1 MVKVGRMRRANR
13 FLLMAGILAIV
24 ASGANA
30 SLWHRHKNEPATP
43 AAESAKGANADPA
56 SMSLTAVEL
65 DGAHVVLH
73 TTGTPAY
80 TSYSPSPDVF
90 VVDLSSTGKAAD
102 VKMPATYPSA
112 VASIAAENAVEMGTR
127 LTRITFR
134 FTQPMNPTASAGD
147 NSVVVTLP
155 ITVTE
160 AKVEEPAPA
169 PQQVASKPVEPPVEA
184 PHIEP
189 IAEPVA
195 KVANEPVVKSMPLEP
210 APVADATPLPKA
222 KKLKDVAPA
231 GSAIRITGDGELT
244 YKAFQLTGPDRVVLD
259 ISGVRNAVAKKNI
272 AVNDSVVKRVRI
284 GQFSPDVIRVV
295 LDLDSKTTYDVARQ
309 GESLVVTFGGAP
321 APAAPQVIAQ
331 ATPAPQ
337 PMPKAAPPQAPH
349 ASVDVREQVTVV
361 ADNAP
366 TWKMPERAS
375 KGAKSVITAPAGQ
388 SAPTTTTKRT
398 TRTLTAPL
406 PGNTGAAV
414 ATTPVED
421 VFNDQ
426 QTTASGGREAVLTN
440 GNITGA
446 GRTLSAAGRV
456 YTGEPISLNL
466 KDADMKDVLRTFAQ
480 LTGLNIA
487 VDPGVGGAV
496 TVDFVDVP
504 WDQALD
510 LILRQNGLT
519 YVLEGN
525 VMRVGTVDRLAAETA
540 ATRRLAEEE
549 RLNVPLQTVSFLLS
563 YAKAGEVSGLLR
575 EIASPRARII
585 VDARTNQLI
594 ISEIPQYL
602 QLMRN
607 LIDSIDVPTK
617 QVVIEARIVETTKNF
632 LQQYGFV
639 WGFRG
644 SLDPALGTGTG
655 LIFPNRVGVV
665 GGPFAF
671 GPGNPVLQLTLSDV
685 LGSFNLDLALNAAEA
700 EGLVKVVSAPKV
712 TTQNNT
718 AAEIQSG
725 FQIPYQTRINFT
737 TTVTYVD
744 ATLRLSVTPQITEAG
759 TVIMDIQVQKNEPAT
774 GLAVEGGA
782 GTPLSTRQ
790 AKTKLMVRDGG
801 TSVIAGIY
809 QVKENTAQSRLPFLH
824 QIPVIGNLFK
834 EHNVS
839 STHDELLIFITPR
852 IVRS

>member
-13 FLLMAGILAIV
+13 FLLMAGILAVV
-24 ASGANA
+24 ASGADA
-30 SLWHRHKNEPATP
+30 SLWRRHKNDAPAP
-43 AAESAKGANADPA
+43 ADSAKAVSADPA
-56 SMSLTAVEL
+56 AMSLTAVDL
-65 DGAHVVLH
+65 DGARVVLH

-90 VVDLSSTGKAAD
+90 VVDLAATGKAAEL
-102 VKMPATYPSA
+102 KMPSAFPSG
-112 VASIAAENAVEMGTR
+112 VTSIAAENAVEMGTR
-127 LTRITFR
+127 LTRVTFR
-134 FTQPMNPTASAGD
+134 FTQPMNPTASAGE
-147 NSVVVTLP
+147 NAVVVTLP
-155 ITVTE
+155 ITD
-160 AKVEEPAPA
+160 AKIEEPAPTPQMAVKA
-169 PQQVASKPVEPPVEA
+169 PEPEA

-189 IAEPVA
+189 VAENATRVAEPV
-195 KVANEPVVKSMPLEP
+195 VQSMPLEHT
-210 APVADATPLPKA
+210 PVAEVLPLAKA
-222 KKLKDVAPA
+222 RKLKNVAAA

-259 ISGVRNAVAKKNI
+259 ISGVRNGVAQKNI
-272 AVNDSVVKRVRI
+272 TVNDSVVKRVRI

-321 APAAPQVIAQ
+321 APAMPQQVAV
-331 ATPAPQ
+331 AHDTPAPE
-337 PMPKAAPPQAPH
+337 PVHVAPAAVAPGTP
-349 ASVDVREQVTVV
+349 APADIRTQVPVV

-366 TWKMPERAS
+366 TWKMPENAS
-375 KGAKSVITAPAGQ
+375 KGAKSVITAGQ
-388 SAPTTTTKRT
+388 SAPAPKKTTSS
-398 TRTLTAPL
+398 RTLSTNS
-406 PGNTGAAV
+406 PGG
-414 ATTPVED
+414 TPAGQAED
-421 VFNDQ
+421 VFNEP

-440 GNITGA
+440 GNITAPG

-487 VDPGVGGAV
+487 VDPGVGGQV

-525 VMRVGTVDRLAAETA
+525 VMRVGTVNRLAEETA
-540 ATRRLAEEE
+540 STRRLAEEE

-563 YAKAGEVSGLLR
+563 YAKATEVRSLLQQ
-575 EIASPRARII
+575 IASPRARVI

-617 QVVIEARIVETTKNF
+617 QVTIEARIVETTKNF

-655 LIFPNRVGVV
+655 LVFPNRVGIV
-665 GGPFAF
+665 GGPFSFA
-671 GPGNPVLQLTLSDV
+671 PGNPVLSLSLSDV
-685 LGSFNLDLALNAAEA
+685 LGTFNLDFALNAAEA

-718 AAEIQSG
+718 SAEIQSG
-725 FQIPYQTRINFT
+725 FQIPYQTRVNFT

-809 QVKENTAQSRLPFLH
+809 QVKENNAQSRLPFLH

>member
-1 MVKVGRMRRANR
+1 MRRANR
-13 FLLMAGILAIV
+13 FLLMAGILAVV

-30 SLWHRHKNEPATP
+30 SLWHRKKNDVPAP
-43 AAESAKGANADPA
+43 AASESAKAVNADPA
-56 SMSLTAVEL
+56 AMSLTAIEL
-65 DGAHVVLH
+65 DGARVVLH
-73 TTGTPAY
+73 TTATPAY
-80 TSYSPSPDVF
+80 TSYSPAPDVF
-90 VVDLSSTGKAAD
+90 VVDLSSTGKGAEL
-102 VKMPATYPSA
+102 VIPTTYPSGI
-112 VASIAAENAVEMGTR
+112 ASIAAENAVEMGAR
-127 LTRITFR
+127 LTRVTFR
-134 FTQPMNPTASAGD
+134 FLQPMTPTASAGE

-155 ITVTE
+155 ISE
-160 AKVEEPAPA
+160 AKVEVPAPA
-169 PQQVASKPVEPPVEA
+169 PPQVATKSVEPEP

-189 IAEPVA
+189 IAP
-195 KVANEPVVKSMPLEP
+195 EPVVKSQPLEP
-210 APVADATPLPKA
+210 APAPAQVTLVDSRPLSKA
-222 KKLKDVAPA
+222 KKLKDVATE

-244 YKAFQLTGPDRVVLD
+244 YKAFQLTGPDRVVVD
-259 ISGVRNAVAKKNI
+259 ISGVRNAVTKKNI
-272 AVNDSVVKRVRI
+272 IVNDSVVKRVRI

-321 APAAPQVIAQ
+321 APAAPQPVIAVNNP
-331 ATPAPQ
+331 PAPK
-337 PMPKAAPPQAPH
+337 PAAPKPPAPEPVKITN
-349 ASVDVREQVTVV
+349 ADLRSQVPVV

-366 TWKMPERAS
+366 TWKMPESAS

-388 SAPTTTTKRT
+388 TAPTTTKRT
-398 TRTLTAPL
+398 TRTLSTT
-406 PGNTGAAV
+406 NTTGATSAV
-414 ATTPVED
+414 GNPNAAVGASED

-426 QTTASGGREAVLTN
+426 NTTTNPTTGSREAVLTN

-446 GRTLSAAGRV
+446 GGRTLSAAGRV

-466 KDADMKDVLRTFAQ
+466 KDADIKDVLRTFAQ

-487 VDPGVGGAV
+487 VDPGVGGSV

-525 VMRVGTVDRLAAETA
+525 VMRVGTIDRLAAETA

-563 YAKAGEVSGLLR
+563 YAKAGEISGPLR
-575 EIASPRARII
+575 E
-585 VDARTNQLI
+585 NQLI

-665 GGPFAF
+665 GGPFEF
-671 GPGNPVLQLTLSDV
+671 GPGNSVLQLSLSDV
-685 LGSFNLDLALNAAEA
+685 LGTFNLDLALNAAEA

-725 FQIPYQTRINFT
+725 FQIPYQTRVNFT

-744 ATLRLSVTPQITEAG
+744 ATLRLSVVPQITEAG

-790 AKTKLMVRDGG
+790 ARTKLMVRDGG

>member
-13 FLLMAGILAIV
+13 FLLMAGILAVV
-24 ASGANA
+24 ASGADA
-30 SLWHRHKNEPATP
+30 SLWRRHKNDAPAS
-43 AAESAKGANADPA
+43 ADSAKAVTTADPA
-56 SMSLTAVEL
+56 AMSLTAIDL
-65 DGAHVVLH
+65 DGARVVLH

-90 VVDLSSTGKAAD
+90 VVDLSATGKAAD
-102 VKMPATYPSA
+102 ITMPTAFPSG
-112 VASIAAENAVEMGTR
+112 VTSIAAENAVEMGTR
-127 LTRITFR
+127 LTRVTFR
-134 FTQPMNPTASAGD
+134 FTQPMNPTASAGE
-147 NSVVVTLP
+147 NSVVVALP

-160 AKVEEPAPA
+160 AKIEEPAPA
-169 PQQVASKPVEPPVEA
+169 PQVAAKPVEPEA

-189 IAEPVA
+189 IAENATHVA
-195 KVANEPVVKSMPLEP
+195 EPVVKSMPLEP
-210 APVADATPLPKA
+210 APVAEALPLAKA
-222 KKLKDVAPA
+222 KKLKDVAAA

-244 YKAFQLTGPDRVVLD
+244 YKAFQLRGPDRVVLD
-259 ISGVRNAVAKKNI
+259 ISGVRNGVVKKNI
-272 AVNDSVVKRVRI
+272 DVSDSVVKRVRI

-321 APAAPQVIAQ
+321 APAMPLVAHVDT
-331 ATPAPQ
+331 TPAP
-337 PMPKAAPPQAPH
+337 APAPVKSAPVKSAPVKSAPAT
-349 ASVDVREQVTVV
+349 ASADVRAQVPVI

-366 TWKMPERAS
+366 TWKMPEQAS
-375 KGAKSVITAPAGQ
+375 KGAKSVITAAAGQTAPNKTQSRTLSNPPAG
-388 SAPTTTTKRT
+388 
-398 TRTLTAPL
+398 
-406 PGNTGAAV
+406 
-414 ATTPVED
+414 TTPAGSTED
-421 VFNDQ
+421 VFNEG
-426 QTTASGGREAVLTN
+426 QTTPSGGREAVLN
-440 GNITGA
+440 SGSIITPG

-487 VDPGVGGAV
+487 VDPGVGGQV

-519 YVLEGN
+519 YILEGN
-525 VMRVGTVDRLAAETA
+525 VMRVGTVNRLAEETA

-563 YAKAGEVSGLLR
+563 YAKAGEVSGLLK
-575 EIASPRARII
+575 EISSSRARII

-655 LIFPNRVGVV
+655 LVFPNRVGIV
-665 GGPFAF
+665 GGPFEF
-671 GPGNPVLQLTLSDV
+671 GPGNSILQLTLSDV
-685 LGSFNLDLALNAAEA
+685 LGTFNLDFALNAAEA

-725 FQIPYQTRINFT
+725 FQIPYQTRVNFT

-790 AKTKLMVRDGG
+790 ARTKLMVRDGG

-809 QVKENTAQSRLPFLH
+809 QVKENNAQSRLPFLH

>member
-1 MVKVGRMRRANR
+1 
-13 FLLMAGILAIV
+13 
-24 ASGANA
+24 
-30 SLWHRHKNEPATP
+30 
-43 AAESAKGANADPA
+43 
-56 SMSLTAVEL
+56 
-65 DGAHVVLH
+65 
-73 TTGTPAY
+73 
-80 TSYSPSPDVF
+80 
-90 VVDLSSTGKAAD
+90 
-102 VKMPATYPSA
+102 
-112 VASIAAENAVEMGTR
+112 
-127 LTRITFR
+127 
-134 FTQPMNPTASAGD
+134 
-147 NSVVVTLP
+147 
-155 ITVTE
+155 
-160 AKVEEPAPA
+160 
-169 PQQVASKPVEPPVEA
+169 
-184 PHIEP
+184 
-189 IAEPVA
+189 
-195 KVANEPVVKSMPLEP
+195 MPLEP
-210 APVADATPLPKA
+210 APVAEALPLSKA
-222 KKLKDVAPA
+222 KKLKDVSAA

-259 ISGVRNAVAKKNI
+259 ISGVRNGVAKKNI
-272 AVNDSVVKRVRI
+272 TVNDSVVKGVRI

-295 LDLDSKTTYDVARQ
+295 LDLNAKTTYDVARQ

-321 APAAPQVIAQ
+321 APAMPLVAHVDNPPAPAPVVKQPAPATAAADVRTQVPVIA
-331 ATPAPQ
+331 
-337 PMPKAAPPQAPH
+337 
-349 ASVDVREQVTVV
+349 E
-361 ADNAP
+361 NAP
-366 TWKMPERAS
+366 TWKMPEQAS

-388 SAPTTTTKRT
+388 SAPKRT
-398 TRTLTAPL
+398 QSRTLSTPQPGTNAGTAAN
-406 PGNTGAAV
+406 PG
-414 ATTPVED
+414 ATVGTAED
-421 VFNDQ
+421 VFNES

-440 GNITGA
+440 GNISGPG

-487 VDPGVGGAV
+487 VDPGVGGQV

-525 VMRVGTVDRLAAETA
+525 VMRVGTVNRLAEETA

-549 RLNVPLQTVSFLLS
+549 RLNVPLSTVSFLLS
-563 YAKAGEVSGLLR
+563 YAKANEVSGLLR
-575 EIASPRARII
+575 DIASPRARII

-655 LIFPNRVGVV
+655 LVFPNRVGVV
-665 GGPFAF
+665 GGPFEF
-671 GPGNPVLQLTLSDV
+671 GPGNPVLALTLSDV
-685 LGSFNLDLALNAAEA
+685 LGTFNLDFALNAAEA

-725 FQIPYQTRINFT
+725 FQIPYQTRVNFT

-790 AKTKLMVRDGG
+790 ARTKLMVRDGG

-809 QVKENTAQSRLPFLH
+809 QVKENNAQTRLPFLH

-834 EHNVS
+834 EHNIS

>member
-13 FLLMAGILAIV
+13 FLLMAGILAVV
-24 ASGANA
+24 ASGADA
-30 SLWHRHKNEPATP
+30 SLWRRHKNDAPAP
-43 AAESAKGANADPA
+43 ADSAKAATADPA
-56 SMSLTAVEL
+56 AMSLTAIDL
-65 DGAHVVLH
+65 DGARVVLH

-90 VVDLSSTGKAAD
+90 VVDLSATGKAAD
-102 VKMPATYPSA
+102 IKVPSA
-112 VASIAAENAVEMGTR
+112 FPAGVTSIAAENAVEMGTR
-127 LTRITFR
+127 LTRVTFR
-134 FTQPMNPTASAGD
+134 FTQPMNPTASAGE
-147 NSVVVTLP
+147 NSVVVALP
-155 ITVTE
+155 ITVPE
-160 AKVEEPAPA
+160 AKIEEPAPA
-169 PQQVASKPVEPPVEA
+169 PQVSAQQVEPEA

-189 IAEPVA
+189 IAENATHVA
-195 KVANEPVVKSMPLEP
+195 EPVVKSMPLEP
-210 APVADATPLPKA
+210 APVAEALPLPKA
-222 KKLKDVAPA
+222 KKLKDVAAA

-244 YKAFQLTGPDRVVLD
+244 YKAFQLAGPDRVVLD
-259 ISGVRNAVAKKNI
+259 ISGVRNGVAKKNI
-272 AVNDSVVKRVRI
+272 DVNDSVVKRVRI

-295 LDLDSKTTYDVARQ
+295 MDLDSKTTYDVARQ

-321 APAAPQVIAQ
+321 APAMPLVAHVDIP
-331 ATPAPQ
+331 PAP
-337 PMPKAAPPQAPH
+337 APAKPAPVKSAPAT
-349 ASVDVREQVTVV
+349 ASVDVRAQVPVV

-366 TWKMPERAS
+366 TWKMPEQAS
-375 KGAKSVITAPAGQ
+375 KGAKSVITAAAGQ
-388 SAPTTTTKRT
+388 SAPNKTQS
-398 TRTLTAPL
+398 RTLSTPPA
-406 PGNTGAAV
+406 GA
-414 ATTPVED
+414 TPAAED
-421 VFNDQ
+421 VFNEGR
-426 QTTASGGREAVLTN
+426 TTPSGGREAVLTN
-440 GNITGA
+440 GNIAGPG

-487 VDPGVGGAV
+487 VDPGVGGQV

-525 VMRVGTVDRLAAETA
+525 VMRVGTVNRLADETA
-540 ATRRLAEEE
+540 AARRLAEEE
-549 RLNVPLQTVSFLLS
+549 RLNVPLSTVSFLLS
-563 YAKAGEVSGLLR
+563 YAKAGEVSGLLH
-575 EIASPRARII
+575 EIASSRARII

-655 LIFPNRVGVV
+655 LVFPNRVGIV
-665 GGPFAF
+665 GGPFEF
-671 GPGNPVLQLTLSDV
+671 GPGNSILQLTLSDV
-685 LGSFNLDLALNAAEA
+685 LGTFNLDFALNAAEA

-725 FQIPYQTRINFT
+725 FQIPYQTRVNFT

-759 TVIMDIQVQKNEPAT
+759 TVIMDIAVQKNEPAT

-790 AKTKLMVRDGG
+790 ARTKLMVRDGG

-809 QVKENTAQSRLPFLH
+809 QVKENNAQSRMPFLH

-834 EHNVS
+834 EHNIS

>member
-13 FLLMAGILAIV
+13 FLLMAGVLAVV
-24 ASGANA
+24 ASGADA
-30 SLWHRHKNEPATP
+30 SIWHRHKSDAP
-43 AAESAKGANADPA
+43 AASTDSAKAALADPA
-56 SMSLTAVEL
+56 AMSLTGVDF
-65 DGAHVVLH
+65 DGARVVLH
-73 TTGTPAY
+73 TTSTPAY

-90 VVDLSSTGKAAD
+90 VVDLSSTGKAVD
-102 VKMPATYPSA
+102 LKMPAVLPTGL
-112 VASIAAENAVEMGTR
+112 ASIVADNAVEMGAR
-127 LTRITFR
+127 LTRVTFR
-134 FTQPMNPTASAGD
+134 FSQPVNPSAAAGD
-147 NSVVVTLP
+147 NAVVVTLP
-155 ITVTE
+155 GIE
-160 AKVEEPAPA
+160 ARVEEPTPV
-169 PQQVASKPVEPPVEA
+169 QQVAVKPAEPPVEV
-184 PHIEP
+184 PHVEP
-189 IAEPVA
+189 VAEPVA
-195 KVANEPVVKSMPLEP
+195 KPAIIEPM
-210 APVADATPLPKA
+210 PVAEALPLQKA
-222 KKLKDVAPA
+222 KKLKDVEPA

-259 ISGVRNAVAKKNI
+259 ISGVRNAVVKKNI
-272 AVNDSVVKRVRI
+272 VVNDSVVKRVRI

-295 LDLDSKTTYDVARQ
+295 LDLGSKSSYDVARQ

-321 APAAPQVIAQ
+321 APAMPPQVAQ
-331 ATPAPQ
+331 VIEAPAPA
-337 PMPKAAPPQAPH
+337 PVKVAPKVETKSP
-349 ASVDVREQVTVV
+349 DVRTQVPVI
-361 ADNAP
+361 AENAP

-375 KGAKSVITAPAGQ
+375 KGAKSVITSAAGQ
-388 SAPTTTTKRT
+388 TAPTRSKNLSSPTPSTNTSAP
-398 TRTLTAPL
+398 
-406 PGNTGAAV
+406 
-414 ATTPVED
+414 ED

-426 QTTASGGREAVLTN
+426 QTTTSNGTREAVLTN
-440 GNITGA
+440 GNITSS

-466 KDADMKDVLRTFAQ
+466 KDADIKDVLRTFAQ
-480 LTGLNIA
+480 LTGLNVA

-496 TVDFVDVP
+496 TVDFIDVP

-525 VMRVGTVDRLAAETA
+525 VMRVGTIDRLAAETA

-563 YAKAGEVSGLLR
+563 YAKAGEISGLLR
-575 EIASPRARII
+575 EVASPRARII

-632 LQQYGFV
+632 LQQYGFT

-644 SLDPALGTGTG
+644 NIDPSLGTGTG
-655 LIFPNRVGVV
+655 LVFPNRVGVV
-665 GGPFAF
+665 GGPFEF
-671 GPGNPVLQLTLSDV
+671 GPGNPVLALTMSDV
-685 LGSFNLDLALNAAEA
+685 LGTFNLDLALNAAEA

-725 FQIPYQTRINFT
+725 FQIPYQTRVNFT

-744 ATLRLSVTPQITEAG
+744 ATLRLTVTPQITNAG

-809 QVKENTAQSRLPFLH
+809 QTKENTAQSRLPFLH
-824 QIPVIGNLFK
+824 SIPVIGNLFK
-834 EHNVS
+834 EHNIS

>member
-1 MVKVGRMRRANR
+1 MRRANR
-13 FLLMAGILAIV
+13 FLLMAGVLVVV
-24 ASGANA
+24 ASGADA
-30 SLWHRHKNEPATP
+30 SLWHRHKSDAP
-43 AAESAKGANADPA
+43 AASTDSAKGVLADPA
-56 SMSLTAVEL
+56 AMSLTGVDF
-65 DGAHVVLH
+65 DGARVVLH
-73 TTGTPAY
+73 TTSTPAY

-90 VVDLSSTGKAAD
+90 VVDLSSTGKAVD
-102 VKMPATYPSA
+102 LKMPAVLPTGLTSL
-112 VASIAAENAVEMGTR
+112 AAENAVEMGAR
-127 LTRITFR
+127 LTRVTFR
-134 FTQPMNPTASAGD
+134 FSQPVNPSASAGD

-155 ITVTE
+155 GIE
-160 AKVEEPAPA
+160 AKAEEPAPV
-169 PQQVASKPVEPPVEA
+169 QQVAVKPVEPPVEA

-189 IAEPVA
+189 VAET
-195 KVANEPVVKSMPLEP
+195 VVKA
-210 APVADATPLPKA
+210 APVGPMPVSEALPLQKA
-222 KKLKDVAPA
+222 KKLKDVEPA

-259 ISGVRNAVAKKNI
+259 ISGVRNAVPKKNI
-272 AVNDSVVKRVRI
+272 VVNDSVVKRVRI

-295 LDLDSKTTYDVARQ
+295 LDLGSKSTYDVARQ

-321 APAAPQVIAQ
+321 APAMPLVAQVTEVPPPAPAAVPVKVAPKVETASADVRTQVPVIA
-331 ATPAPQ
+331 
-337 PMPKAAPPQAPH
+337 
-349 ASVDVREQVTVV
+349 E
-361 ADNAP
+361 NAP

-375 KGAKSVITAPAGQ
+375 KGAKSVITSAAGQ
-388 SAPTTTTKRT
+388 SAPTRSKNLSTPTPS
-398 TRTLTAPL
+398 A
-406 PGNTGAAV
+406 NTS
-414 ATTPVED
+414 PVED

-426 QTTASGGREAVLTN
+426 QTTTSNGTREAVLTN
-440 GNITGA
+440 GNITSS

-466 KDADMKDVLRTFAQ
+466 KDADIKDVLRTFAQ
-480 LTGLNIA
+480 LTGLNVA

-496 TVDFVDVP
+496 TVDFLDVP

-525 VMRVGTVDRLAAETA
+525 VMRVGTIDRLAAETA

-563 YAKAGEVSGLLR
+563 YAKAGEISGLLR
-575 EIASPRARII
+575 EVASPRARII

-632 LQQYGFV
+632 LQQYGFT

-644 SLDPALGTGTG
+644 NIDPALGTGTG
-655 LIFPNRVGVV
+655 LVFPNRVGVV
-665 GGPFAF
+665 GGPFEF
-671 GPGNPVLQLTLSDV
+671 GPGNPVLALTMSDV
-685 LGSFNLDLALNAAEA
+685 LGTFNLDLALNAAEA

-725 FQIPYQTRINFT
+725 FQIPYQTRVNFT

-744 ATLRLSVTPQITEAG
+744 ATLRLSVTPQITNSG
-759 TVIMDIQVQKNEPAT
+759 TVIMDISVQKNEPAT

-809 QVKENTAQSRLPFLH
+809 QTKENTAQSRLPFLH
-824 QIPVIGNLFK
+824 SIPVIGNLFK